1 MCEVGYILKN
11 SAPRVCC
18 LVKKEFYH
26 PVALFIG
33 DHGGKQVGSS
43 RAKKKNIIIWL
54 IKMEMN
60 LGLWEDV
67 FKRF

>member
-1 MCEVGYILKN
+1 MCEVGYIFKN

-26 PVALFIG
+26 IAALFIG
-33 DHGGKQVGSS
+33 DDGGKQVDSS
-43 RAKKKNIIIWL
+43 RAKKYIIIWL
-54 IKMEMN
+54 TKMEMN